1 MKRPEFQYYRPYVI
15 GWFVLLVLLVA
26 EIIVARLVN
35 WPLAAPFFGVAMAG
49 VVAFVFMDLRRSNN
63 LTRIFA
69 LAGVFWMITMLGLGV
84 IDPATR
90 VSTAVHART
99 DDWRKPV
106 TGPGGS

>member
-1 MKRPEFQYYRPYVI
+1 MKAPEFRYYRPYVI
-15 GWFVLLVLLVA
+15 GWFALLALLVA

-35 WPLAAPFFGVAMAG
+35 WPLAAPLFGVAMAG

-69 LAGVFWMITMLGLGV
+69 LAAVFWTITMLGLGV
-84 IDPATR
+84 LDPATR
-90 VSTAVHART
+90 ISTTVQART
-99 DDWRKPV
+99 NDWRKPV